1 MADEPGPEE
10 QANGDKPD
18 RGTPDRGTPDR
29 GTKAGSLTRFLPLIL
44 LAVGFLVARQMGW
57 DEYLSLSALR
67 DYRETLLGW
76 VETYGFLAGLC
87 FIGIYAGVIA
97 FSIPG
102 GLVLTLA
109 AGFLFGTLL
118 AACYVIFGATI
129 GATAIFLAVKTAFGD
144 LLRARA
150 GPFLKKMET
159 GFREN
164 ELTYML
170 VLRLIPLF
178 PFWLVNIVPG
188 FLGVS
193 LRNYVLGTFLGII
206 PGTLVFSSVGS
217 GIGQILD
224 EYDAGNPPNFTSIIL
239 EPQYILP
246 IIGLVVL
253 AMLPLAYK
261 RIRGRKGPDAT

>member
-1 MADEPGPEE
+1 
-10 QANGDKPD
+10 
-18 RGTPDRGTPDR
+18 
-29 GTKAGSLTRFLPLIL
+29 
-44 LAVGFLVARQMGW
+44 
-57 DEYLSLSALR
+57 
-67 DYRETLLGW
+67 
-76 VETYGFLAGLC
+76 
-87 FIGIYAGVIA
+87 
-97 FSIPG
+97 
-102 GLVLTLA
+102 
-109 AGFLFGTLL
+109 
-118 AACYVIFGATI
+118 
-129 GATAIFLAVKTAFGD
+129 
-144 LLRARA
+144 
-150 GPFLKKMET
+150 
-159 GFREN
+159 
-164 ELTYML
+164 ML

>member
-10 QANGDKPD
+10 QANGDKPN
-18 RGTPDRGTPDR
+18 RGTPDRGI
-29 GTKAGSLTRFLPLIL
+29 KAGSFTRFLPLIL

-118 AACYVIFGATI
+118 AAC
-129 GATAIFLAVKTAFGD
+129 
-144 LLRARA
+144 
-150 GPFLKKMET
+150 
-159 GFREN
+159 
-164 ELTYML
+164 
-170 VLRLIPLF
+170 
-178 PFWLVNIVPG
+178 
-188 FLGVS
+188 
-193 LRNYVLGTFLGII
+193 
-206 PGTLVFSSVGS
+206 
-217 GIGQILD
+217 
-224 EYDAGNPPNFTSIIL
+224 
-239 EPQYILP
+239 
-246 IIGLVVL
+246 
-253 AMLPLAYK
+253 
-261 RIRGRKGPDAT
+261 

>member
-18 RGTPDRGTPDR
+18 RRTPDR
-29 GTKAGSLTRFLPLIL
+29 GTKARSLTRFLPLIL

-150 GPFLKKMET
+150 GPFLKKMEA

-217 GIGQILD
+217 GIGRILD

>member
-1 MADEPGPEE
+1 MADEH
-10 QANGDKPD
+10 ANDGEPD
-18 RGTPDRGTPDR
+18 GR
-29 GTKAGSLTRFLPLIL
+29 KKSGSLKRFLPLII
-44 LAVGFLVARQMGW
+44 LAAGFLAARQMGW

-76 VETYGFLAGLC
+76 VEAYGILAGLG
-87 FIGIYAGVIA
+87 FVAIYAVVIA

-109 AGFLFGTLL
+109 GGFLFGTVL
-118 AACYVIFGATI
+118 AASYVIVGATL
-129 GATAIFLAVKTAFGD
+129 GATAIFLAVKTAFGE
-144 LLRARA
+144 LLRKRA
-150 GPFLKKMET
+150 GPFLRKMEA

-193 LRNYVLGTFLGII
+193 LRNYVLGTFFGIM
-206 PGTLVFSSVGS
+206 PGTLVFASVGG
-217 GIGQILD
+217 GIGQILED
-224 EYDAGNPPNFTSIIL
+224 FNPDNPPDFASIIL

-246 IIGLVVL
+246 IVGLVVL
-253 AMLPLAYK
+253 ATLPLVYK
-261 RIRGRKGPDAT
+261 RFRRGKNSDAS